1 MLRKEEGY
9 ISYFETFPRYLPAN
23 IKPKSNLFNDLIQKA
38 IGWWLRVLGKH
49 NPERVSLFLD
59 VHWQQLKGVARKEA
73 TRKLSPEWQERILG
87 LSKSRAE

>member
-38 IGWWLRVLGKH
+38 IGYL
-49 NPERVSLFLD
+49 
-59 VHWQQLKGVARKEA
+59 
-73 TRKLSPEWQERILG
+73 
-87 LSKSRAE
+87 